1 MQGSMDMRKRGKGKT
16 KRKGQT
22 TEENYRKARKKGE
35 KSRTQIDWQKKT
47 SNKEEAQEEYT
58 GIGRGA
64 NRSIFP

>member
-35 KSRTQIDWQKKT
+35 KSRTQIDW
-47 SNKEEAQEEYT
+47 
-58 GIGRGA
+58 
-64 NRSIFP
+64 